1 MNFKTRLEA
10 IKWMCENPGKEVYFN
25 HPEYTYAIP
34 YVSLTKEGHWCTSH
48 GVEVFDSHHSN
59 HFRTTVGYIPDPEPE
74 SEPKFPWL
82 TTCNFIHET
91 DWVHTR
97 QLIDY
102 HDALIKFLD
111 KRYQRNEKA

>member
-34 YVSLTKEGHWCTSH
+34 FVSLTKEGHWCTSH

-74 SEPKFPWL
+74 PGFIWPEPIEYSI
-82 TTCNFIHET
+82 T
-91 DWVHTR
+91 
-97 QLIDY
+97 IDY
-102 HDALIKFLD
+102 LQSYNRLFIKYLD
-111 KRYQRNEKA
+111 ERYQRK